1 MEWTCLD
8 RWIFL
13 QAGFFHKIRISGRTG
28 GKGGNSESISVHKC
42 GITF

>member
-1 MEWTCLD
+1 MT
-8 RWIFL
+8 
-13 QAGFFHKIRISGRTG
+13 AVIRIKISGRIG